1 MERCSKKYMGRCMSF
16 VNPEIESSYQQS
28 GMGKILYDAVIETG
42 AQKIIDF
49 GILNGY
55 STVCMAMAARKTGG
69 KVYGYDLFDDYEF
82 KKPNTSKL
90 EQNFIK
96 YKVKDLIQLKKVN
109 FYEWINN
116 IEDFDILHLDISND
130 GDIISKLHEATRGSC
145 GQVFFEGGSEERD
158 EQDWMLKYKKKP
170 ISDLSDRYDLIASS
184 SHQSNGRTYYPSIS
198 RLK

>member
-1 MERCSKKYMGRCMSF
+1 MSF

-28 GMGKILYDAVIETG
+28 GMGKILYNAVIEVG

-55 STVCMAMAARKTGG
+55 STVCMAMAARETGG
-69 KVYGYDLFDDYEF
+69 KVYAYDLFNDYEF
-82 KKPNTSKL
+82 NGPNTSVL
-90 EQNFIK
+90 QENFSR
-96 YKVKDLIQLKKVN
+96 YNVAHLIELKKVN
-109 FYEWINN
+109 FYEWLND

-130 GDIISKLHEATRGSC
+130 GDIISKLHEATRDGR

-158 EQDWMLKYKKKP
+158 AQDWMLKYNKKP
-170 ISDLSDRYDLIASS
+170 INDLRNLYDVLQSS
-184 SHQSNGRTYYPSIS
+184 SITKNKRVYYPCIS

>member
-1 MERCSKKYMGRCMSF
+1 MSF

-55 STVCMAMAARKTGG
+55 STVCMAMAARETGG
-69 KVYGYDLFDDYEF
+69 KVYAYDLFDDYEF
-82 KKPNTSKL
+82 NGPSTSIL
-90 EQNFIK
+90 QENFSR
-96 YKVKDLIQLKKVN
+96 YNVADLIELKKVN
-109 FYEWINN
+109 FYEWLND

-130 GDIISKLHEATRGSC
+130 GDIISKLHEATKNRR

-158 EQDWMLKYKKKP
+158 AQDWMLKYNKKP
-170 ISDLSDRYDLIASS
+170 INDLRSLYDVIQSS
-184 SHQSNGRTYYPSIS
+184 SIAKNKRVYYPCIS